1 VKYSRVIVALLICWA
16 GMSHAYT
23 QKLFYRYPSVSGVTV
38 IDESVPPEAVPRGYD
53 IIRVDGSV
61 VKSVP
66 AAPSVNDLEAVRRER
81 QMAEA
86 EAELNEKNKQWDEAL
101 LLRYSDIEDIEAAK
115 LRAINDIKVRISI
128 LASNLTALKLHVESN
143 QSEAAEWERRDQWVP
158 VELVKTLN
166 SLRREVTTTQQHIEA
181 RAQEL
186 IDVAQAYE
194 RDKARFALLQ
204 GQVEKRREYYA
215 QPQ

>member
-1 VKYSRVIVALLICWA
+1 
-16 GMSHAYT
+16 MSQAYA
-23 QKLFYRYPSVSGVTV
+23 QKLFYRYPNVSGVTV

-53 IIRVDGSV
+53 IIRLDGSV

-66 AAPSVNDLEAVRRER
+66 AAPSVNDLEAVKRER

-86 EAELNEKNKQWDEAL
+86 EAELNEKNKKWDEAL
-101 LLRYSDIEDIEAAK
+101 LLRYSDIEDIEVAK

-128 LASNLTALKLHVESN
+128 LKSNLTALKLQVESN
-143 QSEAAEWERRDQWVP
+143 QREAAEWERRDQWVP
-158 VELVKTLN
+158 VELVKTLS

-186 IDVAQAYE
+186 IDVSQAYE

-204 GQVEKRREYYA
+204 EQVEKRRQYYA